1 MKTQKK
7 DFLLMKQKTGIYK
20 LLNIQAGE
28 GKAVL
33 LLMIYSFFMGLSLA
47 FFFTSTNAIFLT
59 YFEPKMIPVSF
70 IASGVAVYLAWLL
83 LSLIDKRLSVSNQL
97 VVKLLFVTV
106 SVVFI
111 SVAESIAETGW
122 LAFFMFTWV
131 RVIVYIS
138 LVTFWGVAAKLF
150 NIRQGKRIF
159 GLISTGEVISLII
172 GYFSIPLLLGFMK
185 TTDLLFLAGFSL
197 IICVVVVI
205 LIIKNFKDKLEPVKQ
220 NHTEK
225 AVKKEEKKS
234 WKYLNLIKKPYFLY
248 ISLMALLP
256 IFGYLFIDFKFL
268 YQTKFEFNNDQQL
281 VARFL
286 GIFLGFV
293 ALFEF
298 VLKVLVSGK
307 LLTKYGLKP
316 SLLSLP
322 VALIFSIVMAAF
334 LGTIYGPVGLFFVF
348 IVFARLLERSFRGAI
363 YDPAFQILF
372 QPIPANQRLAFQS
385 QIEGIPKAAG
395 TVIVGVFILILTSFS
410 FLNLVH
416 YCYIFIIILIIWIRV
431 TLRMYQEYRNRLKHL
446 LAEAPENDK
455 ISIQKQNKKNQL
467 INSRNFIDS
476 FIQNKE
482 PKAIDKQLTSIE
494 EEISEEESISLEQL
508 EKLSK
513 SKSVNER
520 EKAARLLGY
529 SGRYKAINILTGLL
543 QDKNVEVKKAA
554 IISSG
559 KIKRIEL
566 WPYIIENLSS
576 STYSNTAEVAIKLIG
591 DPILNELEKYF
602 WKVSENKNT
611 QLRIIRL
618 ITSIGGENAKKLLKN
633 KMDIPDK
640 DLRYQILLSLS
651 LLEYHVSQN
660 EVAVIKDAIQNV
672 TDNTVWVMASLVDIS
687 EDEET
692 KKLYNA
698 LQYELS
704 KKKEQ
709 IFLLLSLLYDSK
721 TMKHIRENIEAGNN
735 QTKVYALEI
744 CDMTVSQDIKE
755 LFLPLFEDMTLH
767 ERIHKFGFHYPQ
779 EKLSRLNRI
788 KDIINKDYTEV
799 NKWTKA
805 CAIELLNNYD
815 PDEISEIAAAN
826 IINPNP
832 LLSESAAWVL
842 FNKNQDRYFDTVIK
856 FEKKDKLIIKTLTK
870 NLNERIKNNYIL
882 IAEKINILKNTELF
896 KETSEINLIDL
907 AINSI
912 EIILNKNEEF
922 SVHNENKNF
931 VFLIVD
937 GQIDIQKNDKT
948 KKTLFVNDYFGSMLE
963 TDDSKDNW
971 IYKTSKKTKLL
982 GLDINDMFDL
992 MAENVKIY

>member
-1 MKTQKK
+1 
-7 DFLLMKQKTGIYK
+7 MKQKTGIHK
-20 LLNIQAGE
+20 LLNIQVGE

-97 VVKLLFVTV
+97 VVKLLFITV

-185 TTDLLFLAGFSL
+185 TTDLLFLAAFSL
-197 IICVVVVI
+197 IVCVVVVI

-220 NHTEK
+220 NPTEK
-225 AVKKEEKKS
+225 AVINEEKTS
-234 WKYLNLIKKPYFLY
+234 WKYLDLIKKPYFLY

-298 VLKVLVSGK
+298 VLKIFVSGK

-416 YCYIFIIILIIWIRV
+416 YCYIFIIILIIWIRI

-446 LAEAPENDK
+446 LAEAPENAK
-455 ISIQKQNKKNQL
+455 IPTQKQNEKNQL
-467 INSRNFIDS
+467 ISSQNLIDS
-476 FIQNKE
+476 FIQNKDV
-482 PKAIDKQLTSIE
+482 KAIDKQLISIE
-494 EEISEEESISLEQL
+494 EDISEAENISLEQL

-513 SKSVNER
+513 SKSEKTR

-529 SGRYKAINILTGLL
+529 SGRYKAFSVLTGLL

-566 WPYIIENLSS
+566 WPHIIENLSS
-576 STYSNTAEVAIKLIG
+576 STYANTAEAAIKLIG
-591 DPILNELEKYF
+591 KPILNELEKYF

-618 ITSIGGENAKKLLKN
+618 IASIGGENAKKLLKN
-633 KMDIPDK
+633 KMNIPDK
-640 DLRYQILLSLS
+640 DLRYQILLFLS

-672 TDNTVWVMASLVDIS
+672 TNNTVWIMASLVDIG
-687 EDEET
+687 EDDET
-692 KKLYNA
+692 KKLYCA

-704 KKKEQ
+704 EKKEQ

-767 ERIHKFGFHYPQ
+767 DRIHKFGFHYPQ

-799 NKWTKA
+799 NRWTKA
-805 CAIELLNNYD
+805 CAIELLKNYD
-815 PDEISEIAAAN
+815 SDEISEIAAAN
-826 IINPNP
+826 IVNPDP
-832 LLSESAAWVL
+832 LLSEGAAWVL

-856 FEKKDKLIIKTLTK
+856 FEKKDILKLKSLTK
-870 NLNERIKNNYIL
+870 NLNERTKNNYIL

-912 EIILNKNEEF
+912 EVILNKNEEF

-931 VFLIVD
+931 VFLMVD

-948 KKTLFVNDYFGSMLE
+948 KKSLFVNDYFGSILE
-963 TDDSKDNW
+963 TKNSKDNW
-971 IYKTSKKTKLL
+971 IYQTSKKTKLL
-982 GLDINDMFDL
+982 GLDINDVFSL
-992 MAENVKIY
+992 CPKNKYFGELSQKT

>member
-1 MKTQKK
+1 MKIQIK
-7 DFLLMKQKTGIYK
+7 DFLLMKQRTGIFK

-97 VVKLLFVTV
+97 VVKLLFITV

-185 TTDLLFLAGFSL
+185 TSDLLFLAAFSL
-197 IICVVVVI
+197 IVCVVVVI
-205 LIIKNFKDKLEPVKQ
+205 LIIKNFKDKLEPIKQ
-220 NHTEK
+220 NLTEK
-225 AVKKEEKKS
+225 AVKKEEKTS

-298 VLKVLVSGK
+298 ALKVFVSGK

-322 VALIFSIVMAAF
+322 IALIFSIVMAAF

-372 QPIPANQRLAFQS
+372 QPIPTKQRLAFQS

-416 YCYIFIIILIIWIRV
+416 YCYIFIIILIIWISI
-431 TLRMYQEYRNRLKHL
+431 TLRMYKEYRNRLKYL
-446 LAEAPENDK
+446 LTEEKEKIADEPEK
-455 ISIQKQNKKNQL
+455 NKPKL
-467 INSRNFIDS
+467 DILFKDV
-476 FIQNKE
+476 
-482 PKAIDKQLTSIE
+482 KAIDKQL
-494 EEISEEESISLEQL
+494 ISVKEDLLETENISLEQL

-513 SKSVNER
+513 SKSEENR
-520 EKAARLLGY
+520 EKAARLLGN
-529 SGRYKAINILTGLL
+529 SGRYKAFSILTGLL

-566 WPYIIENLSS
+566 WHFIIENLSS
-576 STYSNTAEVAIKLIG
+576 STYASTAEAAIKLIG
-591 DPILNELEKYF
+591 EPILDELENYF
-602 WKVSENKNT
+602 WKNSENKNI

-651 LLEYHVSQN
+651 LLEHHVSRN

-672 TDNTVWVMASLVDIS
+672 TNNTVWVMASLVDIG
-687 EDEET
+687 EDNET
-692 KKLYNA
+692 KRLYNA

-704 KKKEQ
+704 EKKER

-721 TMKHIRENIEAGNN
+721 TMKHIRENIEGGNN

-755 LFLPLFEDMTLH
+755 LFLPLFEDMPLH
-767 ERIHKFGFHYPQ
+767 ERIHKFSFHYPQ
-779 EKLSRLNRI
+779 EKLSKLDRI

-799 NKWTKA
+799 NRWTKA
-805 CAIELLNNYD
+805 CAIELLRNYNSE
-815 PDEISEIAAAN
+815 EISEITAAN
-826 IINPNP
+826 IVNPDP
-832 LLSESAAWVL
+832 LLAECAAWVL
-842 FNKNQDRYFDTVIK
+842 FNKNQNKYIDTVIK
-856 FEKKDKLIIKTLTK
+856 FEKRETIKLKTLTK
-870 NLNERIKNNYIL
+870 NLKERTKNNYTL
-882 IAEKINILKNTELF
+882 IFEKINILKNTEQF
-896 KETSEINLIDL
+896 KETPELNLIDL
-907 AINSI
+907 AIKSA
-912 EIILNKNEEF
+912 EIT
-922 SVHNENKNF
+922 ENF
-931 VFLIVD
+931 
-937 GQIDIQKNDKT
+937 T
-948 KKTLFVNDYFGSMLE
+948 
-963 TDDSKDNW
+963 
-971 IYKTSKKTKLL
+971 
-982 GLDINDMFDL
+982 
-992 MAENVKIY
+992 